1 MTENKNNTIFDY
13 NSINK
18 FITELQNS
26 SGSITS
32 TQLLQAGLN
41 MIMMAERNAH
51 LENNPTDKGNGSYLR
66 KLGTSTGQVELIV
79 PRDRDGDFRPSVLPK
94 QYNRDFAERE
104 NLIMDLVINGY
115 SPNQIHKTL
124 TSMNLHYNPE
134 VLEI

>member
-41 MIMMAERNAH
+41 MIMMAERNAV
-51 LENNPTDKGNGSYLR
+51 LKNNQTDKGNGSYPR
-66 KLGTSTGQVELIV
+66 KLGTPTGQIELIV
-79 PRDRDGDFRPSVLPK
+79 R
-94 QYNRDFAERE
+94 
-104 NLIMDLVINGY
+104 
-115 SPNQIHKTL
+115 
-124 TSMNLHYNPE
+124 
-134 VLEI
+134 